1 MQLSGNTIFITGATS
16 GIGRGLAE
24 AFHRLGNQVII
35 SGRRKALLE
44 EVTAA
49 NPGMQGIELD
59 ITSIESIKAVSAW
72 LKSAHPKLNVL
83 INNAGLMPFD
93 NPGGAMDDAVTLNI
107 LATNLLGPIRMTAE
121 LIEHLK
127 AQPSSTIIHNTSV
140 VAFMPLAGNAV
151 YSAGKAAL
159 HSYTQ
164 SQRFAL
170 RDTNVKVI
178 EIAPPWVN
186 TDLIYKSGDP
196 RAMPLDDYI
205 EDTMR
210 QLGTDEQEII
220 VDGIR
225 ALRDNPGT
233 GEYTLIAGFN
243 QMLVNDPIP
252 VG

>member
-24 AFHRLGNQVII
+24 ALHRLGNQVII
-35 SGRRKALLE
+35 SGRRKALLD

-49 NPGMQGIELD
+49 NPGMQSIELD
-59 ITSIESIKAVSAW
+59 IASPESIKSVATW
-72 LKSAHPKLNVL
+72 LMASHPKLNVL

-93 NPGGAMDDAVTLNI
+93 NPGAVMDDAVSINI
-107 LATNLLGPIRMTAE
+107 LTTNLLGPIRMTSE

-127 AQPSSTIIHNTSV
+127 AQPAATIIHNTSV
-140 VAFMPLAGNAV
+140 VAFMPIAGNAV

-170 RDTNVKVI
+170 RDTPVKVV

-196 RAMPLDDYI
+196 RAMPLDAYI
-205 EDTMR
+205 EDTIR
-210 QLGTDEQEII
+210 QLGTDEEEII

-225 ALRDNPGT
+225 ELRNNPGT

-243 QMLVNDPIP
+243 QMLVDDPIP